1 MFQERGKRERKRKTD
16 RERKRERERGGER
29 EGGRA
34 AKCATFRARART
46 CVYVP
51 ANRDPSSNGA
61 RPMTARDCA
70 PASARHI
77 VIAGC
82 GPVGAASGGEEV
94 ESAVRAT
101 RLSASLVRRSSL
113 SDSVVFSRR
122 SLSLVGP
129 LTSSRPPCN
138 ALSDSR
144 RRRVPSVDWPTT
156 FFRGRRAHL
165 QFFFRIFSRICILL
179 KEELCGDINTN
190 SLNFLVEGSKKANKI
205 YSRYLS
211 KLTIRMT
218 YHFIL
223 IARFVDRAAL

>member
-1 MFQERGKRERKRKTD
+1 MCD
-16 RERKRERERGGER
+16 VP
-29 EGGRA
+29 RA
-34 AKCATFRARART
+34 RARART
-46 CVYVP
+46 CVYVS

-61 RPMTARDCA
+61 RPMAARDCA

-82 GPVGAASGGEEV
+82 GSVGAASGGEEV

-138 ALSDSR
+138 ALSGSR
-144 RRRVPSVDWPTT
+144 CVPPFDWPIT
-156 FFRGRRAHL
+156 FLRGRRASTV
-165 QFFFRIFSRICILL
+165 FSFEYPLEYL
-179 KEELCGDINTN
+179 Y
-190 SLNFLVEGSKKANKI
+190 SSEGGNLRG
-205 YSRYLS
+205 Y
-211 KLTIRMT
+211 
-218 YHFIL
+218 
-223 IARFVDRAAL
+223 